1 MANLFIQLHAILF
14 KDSVIVTW
22 PMGHVEL
29 LEERLSTPCASL
41 HNRDSPSFVPSSS
54 TSCAV
59 SECTG
64 QFYFMSFCLFVAP
77 QDVCWNKNV
86 SILSKSER
94 DFQVCLLVLLPTCN

>member
-1 MANLFIQLHAILF
+1 VEFGRCSWFSNRTEGYFIIANLFIQLHAILF

-41 HNRDSPSFVPSSS
+41 YNRDSPSLVPSSS
-54 TSCAV
+54 TACAM

-64 QFYFMSFCLFVAP
+64 HLYFMSFCLFVAP
-77 QDVCWNKNV
+77 HVAVC
-86 SILSKSER
+86 
-94 DFQVCLLVLLPTCN
+94 